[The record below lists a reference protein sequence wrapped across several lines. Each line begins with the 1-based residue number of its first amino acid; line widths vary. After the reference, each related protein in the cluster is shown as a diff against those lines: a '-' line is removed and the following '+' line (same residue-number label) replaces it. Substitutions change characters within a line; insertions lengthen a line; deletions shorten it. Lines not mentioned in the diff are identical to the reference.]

1 MKSENYITG
10 CCFSAPEYMKSKE
23 SVVLYRRT
31 NQNSDVSFRLI
42 KI

>member
-1 MKSENYITG
+1 MKLENYITG
-10 CCFSAPEYMKSKE
+10 ICFSAPEYMKSKE
-23 SVVLYRRT
+23 GIVRYMIT